1 MAKHLKEL
9 RYWTITFNEDDIRS
23 VIDYGVTEE
32 EEKATDAQI
41 EVIADSLIDMFNE
54 HFSEWVLA

>member
-1 MAKHLKEL
+1 MAKHMKEL
-9 RYWTITFNEDDIRS
+9 RHWTITFDEDDIRS

-41 EVIADSLIDMFNE
+41 EEIAYSLIDMFNDY
-54 HFSEWVLA
+54 FSEWVLA